1 MKAKNF
7 LILFVA
13 ILVIVGI
20 TIGLFYLL
28 GQEEK
33 THLFYANMVVTSI
46 LEIMLLC
53 NLPFFTNGKLTTV
66 RNTSISMQL
75 FYFILSEAIWML
87 VFNVFLSDTVDTKYY
102 YAGLLVIFLIFVALI
117 SIVGIGGN
125 VQAEKQKEIEQSVM
139 VRKSHLA
146 STQMVMMEYRQALRD
161 VDSEQKDRQ
170 GQQLKILLDK
180 IAAIPAEKLE
190 RNATVVEDI
199 NIKLNGLK
207 SYFQIRKESVEVD
220 MDTLTREIENFTEY
234 ISYIKN
240 TL

>member
-28 GQEEK
+28 GPEEK

-53 NLPFFTNGKLTTV
+53 
-66 RNTSISMQL
+66 NTSISMQL

>member
-1 MKAKNF
+1 MHKA
-7 LILFVA
+7 LEYIASLA
-13 ILVIVGI
+13 
-20 TIGLFYLL
+20 
-28 GQEEK
+28 EK
-33 THLFYANMVVTSI
+33 D
-46 LEIMLLC
+46 
-53 NLPFFTNGKLTTV
+53 G
-66 RNTSISMQL
+66 
-75 FYFILSEAIWML
+75 
-87 VFNVFLSDTVDTKYY
+87 FNVDRCDGYCTEISYGEGPLIAI
-102 YAGLLVIFLIFVALI
+102 YA
-117 SIVGIGGN
+117 
-125 VQAEKQKEIEQSVM
+125 
-139 VRKSHLA
+139 HC
-146 STQMVMMEYRQALRD
+146 D

>member
-28 GQEEK
+28 GPEEK

-75 FYFILSEAIWML
+75 FY
-87 VFNVFLSDTVDTKYY
+87 FNVFLSDTVDTKYY

-170 GQQLKILLDK
+170 GRQLKILLDK